1 MLAYTPFFATVTASS
16 ISDSRVAVESR
27 ERVLVDLHQAA
38 KNHLL
43 VPRSAM
49 KFNSISQ
56 LRCHSGKR
64 RPAQEYTFLV
74 MLKPTQRVTVQH
86 SFQAPTD
93 GITFPSASRLAT
105 PAADSPCT
113 RHARRNAT
121 RIRCTDNGTIETRA
135 EIVLR

>member
-1 MLAYTPFFATVTASS
+1 MLARASFCATVTASS
-16 ISDSRVAVESR
+16 ISDSRVAVEPR
-27 ERVLVDLHQAA
+27 ERVLMDLHQAA

-49 KFNSISQ
+49 KCNSISQ

-64 RPAQEYTFLV
+64 RPAQEYTLLV
-74 MLKPTQRVTVQH
+74 MLKQTQRVTVQH
-86 SFQAPTD
+86 GFQAPTN
-93 GITFPSASRLAT
+93 GIVFPSASRLAT

-113 RHARRNAT
+113 RHAQRNAS
-121 RIRCTDNGTIETRA
+121 RIRCTDNGTSETRA